1 MNTIFAHSLSTGRLL
16 IGALA
21 CVTFAILLLYHIN
34 PVGLGDMYWHL
45 NTGRWIWENGAL
57 PNSDP
62 FSYTQTTSLDAGT
75 GQSSKNYWQLLIL
88 KGFWLAQLSYFAAYS
103 ALGEWGLVIFKAILF
118 VTLYG
123 LIWRSLLKSRV
134 EPLLGLL
141 AILILPW
148 LLYRYDELRPQV
160 FSFIGVVL
168 VYMNMRT
175 ALEKLHEGVKH
186 PAALISLP
194 IIMMLWSNLH
204 PGYMLGW
211 VIIGVMAVGTAFDRW
226 RGAVEL
232 AQPAF
237 RNLLVWCGLALVAS
251 LFNPL
256 ADVIFSYLGIV
267 QNQFAFG
274 IDEHLPLY
282 SYANMYQQPMLFYG
296 VLTLALVMLGTLI
309 LRRKYIDSA
318 HAFLMFG
325 FTAAG
330 FYAFRFTIF
339 FILMAILIGMPHFS
353 ALFERQ
359 LAKLHTLLI
368 AILLIAITG
377 VGYQAVQNSAWKSGP
392 VQTRYVPE
400 HAADF
405 ILEQRPPAPIFNAY
419 EYGGYLGWRLTPEYQ
434 IFIDPRCLEFEVN
447 QDYQIARGGHYHAVF
462 DKYGVNSV
470 VFYLFTPLVNSI
482 PEVTLYLLM
491 DKHWDLVYVD
501 RLTAVMV
508 RRERNSLPIID
519 KAPLLNYFQR
529 TLERTLQLYPN
540 STQALVQYGRVLL
553 HRGDMSGAQQHFRTA
568 LKINP
573 ELTAARLYLD
583 AISRTK

>member
-1 MNTIFAHSLSTGRLL
+1 MTAIASLLPTGKL
-16 IGALA
+16 IVGVLA
-21 CVTFAILLLYHIN
+21 SIAFAILLLHHIT
-34 PVGLGDMYWHL
+34 PVGLSDMYWHL

-57 PNSDP
+57 PTSDP
-62 FSYTQTTSLDAGT
+62 FSYTQTASLGDST
-75 GQSSKNYWQLLIL
+75 DQQTNYWQLLIL
-88 KGFWLAQLSYFAAYS
+88 QGFWLAQLSYFAAYS

-123 LIWRSLLKSRV
+123 LMWHTLLRSRV
-134 EPLLGLL
+134 DPLLGLL

-160 FSFIGVVL
+160 FSFIGVVV

-175 ALEKLHEGVKH
+175 ALAKLHHGVKH
-186 PAALISLP
+186 PAALIALP
-194 IIMMLWSNLH
+194 VIMMTWSNLH

-226 RGAVEL
+226 RGAIEM

-237 RNLLVWCGLALVAS
+237 RNLLTWCGLALIAS

-256 ADVIFSYLGIV
+256 SDVIFSYFGIV

-274 IDEHLPLY
+274 VDEHLPLY
-282 SYANMYQQPMLFYG
+282 SYANMYGQPMLFYG
-296 VLTLALVMLGTLI
+296 VLTLALVMLGTMI
-309 LRRKYIDSA
+309 LRWKHVDAA

-339 FILMAILIGMPHFS
+339 FILMAILIGMPHVS
-353 ALFERQ
+353 VLLERH

-368 AILLIAITG
+368 AIVLIAIAG
-377 VGYQAVQNSAWKSGP
+377 VGYQAVQNSAWQSGP
-392 VQTRYVPE
+392 VQTAYVPE
-400 HAADF
+400 QAAAF
-405 ILEQRPPAPIFNAY
+405 ILDKQPPTPLFNAY
-419 EYGGYLGWRLTPEYQ
+419 EYGGYLGWRLAPDYQ
-434 IFIDPRCLEFEVN
+434 IFVDPRCLDFEVN
-447 QDYQIARGGHYHAVF
+447 RDYQIARGGHYHAVF

-491 DKHWDLVYVD
+491 DKNWDLVYVD
-501 RLTAVMV
+501 KLTAVMV
-508 RRERNSLPIID
+508 RRERNHLPAID
-519 KAPLLNYFQR
+519 KAPLLNYFQQ
-529 TLERTLQLYPN
+529 TLERTLQRYPN
-540 STQALVQYGRVLL
+540 STQAHVQYGRVLL
-553 HRGDMSGAQQHFRTA
+553 YRRDVSGAQKHFRTA
-568 LKINP
+568 LQINP
-573 ELTAARLYLD
+573 NLKAPRLYLD
-583 AISRTK
+583 AISRRK